1 MVKIEGTLYGAKL
14 HSRERCLRVVKIEG
28 GNMGLIR
35 LAKKEPGC
43 DQIEGAL
50 YGAMLLSDVWVWSKQ
65 TRHYMG
71 LSRLAE
77 KDAWV

>member
-43 DQIEGAL
+43 DQNRGSIIWGYVA
-50 YGAMLLSDVWVWSKQ
+50 
-65 TRHYMG
+65 
-71 LSRLAE
+71 
-77 KDAWV
+77 